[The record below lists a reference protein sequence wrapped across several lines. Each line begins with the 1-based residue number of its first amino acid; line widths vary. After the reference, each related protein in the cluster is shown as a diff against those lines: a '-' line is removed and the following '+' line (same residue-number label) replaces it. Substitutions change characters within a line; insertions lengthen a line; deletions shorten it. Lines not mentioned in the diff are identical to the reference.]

1 MGWLAGN
8 LFLLGTLATI
18 GTGLATGVGAL
29 PALLTRNVHP
39 RLLDAMLGFAAGVM
53 LAATAF
59 SLILPALELGHALW
73 GRWSIAAVVFGLV
86 LGAVFLA
93 LLDRLTPHIHFIS
106 GPEGPSS
113 SLRRIWLLIMAITL
127 HNFPEG
133 LAVGVGFG
141 GGNLREAW
149 VLAIAIGLQ
158 NMPEGLA
165 VALPLIRE
173 GYGRGRALWY
183 ATLSGLVEPI
193 AGALGALAVQLARPL
208 LPVALAFAAGAM
220 LFVVSD
226 EIIPETHRKGY
237 EREGTFGV
245 IVGFA
250 VMMFLD
256 NLFG

>member
-1 MGWLAGN
+1 MSFLAGN
-8 LFLLGTLATI
+8 LVLMGILATV

-29 PALLTRNVHP
+29 PALLTRNVSP
-39 RLLDAMLGFAAGVM
+39 RLLNAMLGFAAGVM
-53 LAATAF
+53 LAASAF
-59 SLILPALELGHALW
+59 SLIVPALDLGRDLW
-73 GRWSIAAVVFGLV
+73 GSWSIAMVVLGLL

-93 LLDRLTPHIHFIS
+93 LLDRITPHLHFIS

-113 SLRRIWLLIMAITL
+113 SLRRIWLLILAITL

-141 GGNLREAW
+141 SGNLHDAV

-158 NMPEGLA
+158 NIPEGLA

-173 GYGRGRALWY
+173 GYSRGRALWY

-193 AGALGALAVQLARPL
+193 AGAIGVVAVQLVRPI
-208 LPVALAFAAGAM
+208 LPVVQAFAAGAM

-237 EREGTFGV
+237 ERAGTFGV
-245 IVGFA
+245 MVGFA
-250 VMMFLD
+250 VMMLLD

>member
-1 MGWLAGN
+1 MIESILGGN
-8 LFLLGTLATI
+8 LIVLGFLATI

-29 PALLTRNVHP
+29 PVLITTTVSD

-59 SLILPALELGHALW
+59 SLLVSAIELGGVWITIL
-73 GRWSIAAVVFGLV
+73 GL
-86 LGAVFLA
+86 LMGAIFLA
-93 LLDRLTPHIHFIS
+93 LMDRIIPHIHFIS

-113 SLRRIWLLIMAITL
+113 TLRRIWLFILAITL

-133 LAVGVGFG
+133 LAVGVEFG
-141 GGNLREAW
+141 SGDIAAAT

-165 VALPLIRE
+165 VALPLVRE
-173 GYGRGRALWY
+173 GYSRGRALWY
-183 ATLSGLVEPI
+183 ATLSGLAEPI
-193 AGALGALAVQLARPL
+193 AGLFGVVAVTVARPL
-208 LPVALAFAAGAM
+208 LPLGLAFAAGAM

-226 EIIPETHRKGY
+226 EIIPETHRRGY

-245 IVGFA
+245 VMGFA
-250 VMMFLD
+250 IMMLLD

>member
-1 MGWLAGN
+1 MMELLEGNVIALGFLA
-8 LFLLGTLATI
+8 AI
-18 GTGLATGVGAL
+18 GTGLATGLGAL
-29 PALLTRNVHP
+29 PVLFAKGISD

-59 SLILPALELGHALW
+59 SLLVPAIELGGIWAAILGLAIGAL
-73 GRWSIAAVVFGLV
+73 
-86 LGAVFLA
+86 FLDGM
-93 LLDRLTPHIHFIS
+93 DRVIPHVHFIA

-113 SLRRIWLLIMAITL
+113 ALRRIWLLILAITL

-141 GGNLREAW
+141 SGDMAAAM
-149 VLAIAIGLQ
+149 VLAIAIALQ

-165 VALPLIRE
+165 VALPLVRE
-173 GYGRGRALWY
+173 GYSRGRALWY
-183 ATLSGLVEPI
+183 ATLSGLAEPI
-193 AGALGALAVQLARPL
+193 AGLFGVAAVTIARPM
-208 LPVALAFAAGAM
+208 LPLGLAFAAGAM

-226 EIIPETHRKGY
+226 EIIPETHRRGY

-245 IVGFA
+245 VVGFL
-250 VMMFLD
+250 VMMLLD